1 MYVPHYSLISRQ
13 TVITKKVR
21 SVLNRTL
28 KNTKNFL
35 ILDSNI
41 EMRRVN
47 RTIDMTM
54 KVIYLVLK
62 MI

>member
-13 TVITKKVR
+13 TVITKEVR

-35 ILDSNI
+35 ILDFNI
-41 EMRRVN
+41 EMKRVN

-54 KVIYLVLK
+54 KVTYLVLK